1 MDIGV
6 NDSREVFLISKSAY
20 TAWNLV
26 VYANQST
33 IEYTGA
39 RTTPKDTTW
48 LLLSN
53 SNVIVKYNR
62 AGEFLGNATQYI
74 KTATFITE
82 KTALQTS
89 IAAKLN
95 SSDFTFAKIGGTA
108 TAAQIP
114 NLDASKIT
122 AGTFGADRIPNL
134 NASKITAGT
143 LVAERIPT
151 LPIAKVSN
159 LQTTLDGKCTL
170 AQVEAK
176 GYKNEAG
183 VKALLTWSN
192 VANKP
197 TLFSGKYSDLTGRPT
212 IPSKVSEL
220 TNDRGYLFL
229 SSGGCVT
236 DQADTCAVLPYAAKT
251 HNHDTAYAA
260 KSHTHSEYGASGHKH
275 TSIQAPYS
283 GSGGKQPPT
292 YANANELRA
301 CMSNETVNGNSQYKN
316 WIYINAY
323 SGSDAGGVTA
333 IGLNRQSLAAYIM
346 RANAGASTW
355 AQSAELLHTS
365 NGLLFL
371 CHMKMNW
378 ATGPT
383 IAHATAFVGDNPG
396 TITPDAKGFHFTA
409 PTAWGLANNGTNA
422 VLIANLI
429 GTALPVTAYMVNQV
443 IYVLWTGIGT
453 TSARGNVELT
463 VLRHHG

>member
-1 MDIGV
+1 M
-6 NDSREVFLISKSAY
+6 
-20 TAWNLV
+20 
-26 VYANQST
+26 
-33 IEYTGA
+33 
-39 RTTPKDTTW
+39 
-48 LLLSN
+48 
-53 SNVIVKYNR
+53 
-62 AGEFLGNATQYI
+62 
-74 KTATFITE
+74 
-82 KTALQTS
+82 TS
-89 IAAKLN
+89 IVPAWSRA
-95 SSDFTFAKIGGTA
+95 SSKPGYSFSELTGTA

-114 NLDASKIT
+114 SLDASKIT
-122 AGTFGADRIPNL
+122 AGTLGADRIPSLNASKITAGTLGADRIPNL

-159 LQTTLDGKCTL
+159 LQTTLDGKCTM

-251 HNHDTAYAA
+251 HNHDTVYAA

-409 PTAWGLANNGTNA
+409 PTAWGLASNGTNA
-422 VLIANLI
+422 VFIANLI

-453 TSARGNVELT
+453 TSARGNVELI

>member
-1 MDIGV
+1 M
-6 NDSREVFLISKSAY
+6 
-20 TAWNLV
+20 
-26 VYANQST
+26 
-33 IEYTGA
+33 
-39 RTTPKDTTW
+39 
-48 LLLSN
+48 
-53 SNVIVKYNR
+53 
-62 AGEFLGNATQYI
+62 
-74 KTATFITE
+74 
-82 KTALQTS
+82 
-89 IAAKLN
+89 
-95 SSDFTFAKIGGTA
+95 
-108 TAAQIP
+108 
-114 NLDASKIT
+114 
-122 AGTFGADRIPNL
+122 
-134 NASKITAGT
+134 
-143 LVAERIPT
+143 
-151 LPIAKVSN
+151 
-159 LQTTLDGKCTL
+159 
-170 AQVEAK
+170 
-176 GYKNEAG
+176 
-183 VKALLTWSN
+183 
-192 VANKP
+192 
-197 TLFSGKYSDLTGRPT
+197 
-212 IPSKVSEL
+212 
-220 TNDRGYLFL
+220 
-229 SSGGCVT
+229 
-236 DQADTCAVLPYAAKT
+236 LPYAAKT
-251 HNHDTAYAA
+251 HNHDTVYAA

-383 IAHATAFVGDNPG
+383 IAHATAFVGNNPG

-409 PTAWGLANNGTNA
+409 PTAWGLASNGTNA
-422 VLIANLI
+422 VFIANLI

-453 TSARGNVELT
+453 TSARGNVELI

>member
-1 MDIGV
+1 MNNFLTNYCYKGSFANWTTWCNNPNENWAAGNIADVAVGDTVLVRGIITDLDNTECQCIGTCV
-6 NDSREVFLISKSAY
+6 SKKNTNVQVKTVSFIYGKKGAKGQTFRPSFSGETLVFTASTDTSAVSLSGIASKTFVEGKGYQTQAQVDARVVAGVPAWARASSKPTYAY
-20 TAWNLV
+20 TE
-26 VYANQST
+26 
-33 IEYTGA
+33 I
-39 RTTPKDTTW
+39 
-48 LLLSN
+48 
-53 SNVIVKYNR
+53 
-62 AGEFLGNATQYI
+62 
-74 KTATFITE
+74 
-82 KTALQTS
+82 
-89 IAAKLN
+89 
-95 SSDFTFAKIGGTA
+95 
-108 TAAQIP
+108 
-114 NLDASKIT
+114 
-122 AGTFGADRIPNL
+122 
-134 NASKITAGT
+134 
-143 LVAERIPT
+143 
-151 LPIAKVSN
+151 
-159 LQTTLDGKCTL
+159 
-170 AQVEAK
+170 
-176 GYKNEAG
+176 
-183 VKALLTWSN
+183 
-192 VANKP
+192 
-197 TLFSGKYSDLTGRPT
+197 TGRIT
-212 IPSKVSEL
+212 KVSEL

-275 TSIQAPYS
+275 TAIQAPYS

-409 PTAWGLANNGTNA
+409 PTAWGLASNGTNA
-422 VLIANLI
+422 VFIANLI

-453 TSARGNVELT
+453 TSARGNVELI

>member
-1 MDIGV
+1 MPAW
-6 NDSREVFLISKSAY
+6 SRASSKPGYSFSEL
-20 TAWNLV
+20 T
-26 VYANQST
+26 
-33 IEYTGA
+33 
-39 RTTPKDTTW
+39 
-48 LLLSN
+48 
-53 SNVIVKYNR
+53 
-62 AGEFLGNATQYI
+62 
-74 KTATFITE
+74 
-82 KTALQTS
+82 
-89 IAAKLN
+89 
-95 SSDFTFAKIGGTA
+95 GTA

-114 NLDASKIT
+114 SLDASKIT
-122 AGTFGADRIPNL
+122 AGTLGADRIPSL

-159 LQTTLDGKCTL
+159 LQTTLDGKLTQ
-170 AQVEAK
+170 AQVDARVV
-176 GYKNEAG
+176 AG
-183 VKALLTWSN
+183 VPAWARAS
-192 VANKP
+192 AKP
-197 TLFSGKYSDLTGRPT
+197 TYAYTEITGRIT
-212 IPSKVSEL
+212 KVSEL

-251 HNHDTAYAA
+251 HNHDTVYAA

-323 SGSDAGGVTA
+323 SDSDAGGVTA

-383 IAHATAFVGDNPG
+383 IAHATAFVGNNPG

-409 PTAWGLANNGTNA
+409 PTAWGLASNGTNA
-422 VLIANLI
+422 VFIANLI

-453 TSARGNVELT
+453 TSARGNVELI

>member
-1 MDIGV
+1 M
-6 NDSREVFLISKSAY
+6 
-20 TAWNLV
+20 
-26 VYANQST
+26 
-33 IEYTGA
+33 
-39 RTTPKDTTW
+39 
-48 LLLSN
+48 
-53 SNVIVKYNR
+53 
-62 AGEFLGNATQYI
+62 
-74 KTATFITE
+74 
-82 KTALQTS
+82 
-89 IAAKLN
+89 
-95 SSDFTFAKIGGTA
+95 
-108 TAAQIP
+108 
-114 NLDASKIT
+114 
-122 AGTFGADRIPNL
+122 
-134 NASKITAGT
+134 
-143 LVAERIPT
+143 
-151 LPIAKVSN
+151 
-159 LQTTLDGKCTL
+159 
-170 AQVEAK
+170 
-176 GYKNEAG
+176 
-183 VKALLTWSN
+183 
-192 VANKP
+192 
-197 TLFSGKYSDLTGRPT
+197 
-212 IPSKVSEL
+212 
-220 TNDRGYLFL
+220 
-229 SSGGCVT
+229 
-236 DQADTCAVLPYAAKT
+236 LPYAAKT

-275 TSIQAPYS
+275 TAIQAPYS

-323 SGSDAGGVTA
+323 SDSDAGGVTA
-333 IGLNRQSLAAYIM
+333 IGLNRQSLGAYIM

-409 PTAWGLANNGTNA
+409 PTAWGLASNGTNA

-453 TSARGNVELT
+453 TSARGNVELI